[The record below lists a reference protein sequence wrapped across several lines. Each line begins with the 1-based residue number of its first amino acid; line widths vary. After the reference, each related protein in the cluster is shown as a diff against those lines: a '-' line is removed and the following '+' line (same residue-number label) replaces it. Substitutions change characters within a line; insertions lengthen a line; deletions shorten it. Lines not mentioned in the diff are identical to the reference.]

1 MEQFFEKLLK
11 ILKVALLQKQPYEYN
26 FLQITGKE
34 QNKQL
39 KIENS
44 IEYHF
49 INSGNSLFV
58 LNNKLILYPQ
68 WMGVQ
73 PTEIKLTMN
82 KNEVDNSVY
91 EYEFRDVPF
100 GALVSGYHYFDN
112 TVTNIPVT
120 FEEFRENKPPFNLV
134 QVIVKRVSRN

>member
-34 QNKQL
+34 ENLQL

-58 LNNKLILYPQ
+58 LNNKLVLYPQ

-91 EYEFRDVPF
+91 EYEFKDVPF
-100 GALVSGYHYFDN
+100 GSLVWGYHYSG
-112 TVTNIPVT
+112 TTLTNIPIT
-120 FEEFRENKPPFNLV
+120 FENFEESKPPFNLV

>member
-1 MEQFFEKLLK
+1 MEKFFEKIIQ
-11 ILKVALLQKQPYEYN
+11 ILKVALLKKQPYEYN

-34 QNKQL
+34 ENKQL
-39 KIENS
+39 KIANS

-49 INSGNSLFV
+49 INSGNSIFI
-58 LNNKLILYPQ
+58 LNNTLMIYPK

-73 PTEIKLTMN
+73 PTELKLTMN

-91 EYEFRDVPF
+91 EYEFKNIED
-100 GALVSGYHYFDN
+100 GQLVWGYRY
-112 TVTNIPVT
+112 TPITSVNIPIAYSIT
-120 FEEFRENKPPFNLV
+120 PENFPNFNLV